1 MRALEPQGV
10 ITLSACT
17 TSASGVAS
25 ASPMSPPAPPCVRPG
40 TRRLLPLAF
49 ALVLAFIAL
58 TLIPA
63 AAEAREAWIHGTVV
77 GCQCHFIAMDDI
89 ACTTSCHTG
98 LKSVPGQKCWN
109 CHAPGSDTS
118 TLASSD
124 EACAQEC
131 HLYERTD
138 YSYAY
143 LTPYQHAAVPHFGT
157 EPEYGGCLECHATG
171 APTGKSFESAHH
183 SGLTLEAPA
192 CARCHDGVLSSKQ
205 GNHGPHECLECHT
218 AMDRPEVPANCTPCH
233 LDTPPPVSGESCV
246 ECHAEHIH
254 TGDVGTCRA
263 CHGAYRR
270 HAEAAVDCA
279 RCHRSMAL
287 YHHGYE
293 VSAARA
299 CRECHPRG
307 HDGTRVAGYRCKSCH
322 TGKTPL
328 ADPSAQH
335 SRDVT
340 KLYRCRTCHT
350 QVVHARAT
358 RPSYTCRTCHKSGM
372 HALQKLPTNATCVR
386 CHASAAFHTGPFKC
400 VVCHR
405 RAVHDRTP

>member
-1 MRALEPQGV
+1 V
-10 ITLSACT
+10 
-17 TSASGVAS
+17 
-25 ASPMSPPAPPCVRPG
+25 
-40 TRRLLPLAF
+40 
-49 ALVLAFIAL
+49 IAL
-58 TLIPA
+58 TLVPA
-63 AAEAREAWIHGTVV
+63 AAQAREAWVHGTVV

-98 LKSVPGQKCWN
+98 LKSVPGQKCWS

-138 YSYAY
+138 YSYGY
-143 LTPYQHAAVPHFGT
+143 LTPYQHVAVPHFGA
-157 EPEYGGCLECHATG
+157 EPEYGGCLKCHATG
-171 APTGKSFESAHH
+171 SPTGTSFESAHH

-192 CARCHDGVLSSKQ
+192 CARCHDGVLASKQ
-205 GNHGPHECLECHT
+205 GDHGPHECLECHT
-218 AMDRPEVPANCTPCH
+218 AMDRPAVPANCVPCH
-233 LDTPPPVSGESCV
+233 LDTALPATGESCIA
-246 ECHAEHIH
+246 CHEEHIH

-263 CHGAYRR
+263 CHRPYRR
-270 HAEAAVDCA
+270 HADTAVDCT

-293 VSAARA
+293 VRAAKV
-299 CRECHPRG
+299 CRDCHPRG
-307 HDGTRVAGYRCKSCH
+307 HDGTRIAGYRCKTCH

-340 KLYRCRTCHT
+340 KLYRCRACHLKT
-350 QVVHARAT
+350 VHARAT
-358 RPSYTCRTCHKSGM
+358 HPRYTCRTCHRGGM